1 MFSFFG
7 GAAENHP
14 LFPVIQ
20 GGIYMNEKKMNE
32 AGYWE
37 EKSLKRAEMLKEN
50 DGLGEISGRQYRH
63 DSIQMPEIMAET
75 SAALQHLVKKSLK
88 RADAMSENNGMYE

>member
-1 MFSFFG
+1 
-7 GAAENHP
+7 
-14 LFPVIQ
+14 
-20 GGIYMNEKKMNE
+20 MNEKKMNE

-50 DGLGEISGRQYRH
+50 DGLGVISGRQYRH

-88 RADAMSENNGMYE
+88 RADAMSEIMGCMSEGSRKLLFFAYIKKGVT

>member
-1 MFSFFG
+1 
-7 GAAENHP
+7 
-14 LFPVIQ
+14 
-20 GGIYMNEKKMNE
+20 MNEKKMNE
-32 AGYWE
+32 AGYLE

-63 DSIQMPEIMAET
+63 DSIQMPEIMAES

>member
-1 MFSFFG
+1 
-7 GAAENHP
+7 
-14 LFPVIQ
+14 
-20 GGIYMNEKKMNE
+20 MNEEKMNE

-50 DGLGEISGRQYRH
+50 DGLGVISGRQYRH
-63 DSIQMPEIMAET
+63 DSIQIPEIMAERA
-75 SAALQHLVKKSLK
+75 AALQHLVKKSLK